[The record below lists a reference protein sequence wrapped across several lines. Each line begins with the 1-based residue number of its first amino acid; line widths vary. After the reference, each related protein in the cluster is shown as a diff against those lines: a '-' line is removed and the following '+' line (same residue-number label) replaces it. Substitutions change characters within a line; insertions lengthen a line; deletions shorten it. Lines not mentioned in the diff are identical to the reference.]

1 MKKAAAIF
9 SLFCGVMM
17 LIVWGVLLGAGNVP
31 ELKTTPLEA
40 GFLLAAEFLT
50 ASSLILGGFGVLSAK
65 TWGAHMDI
73 AALGMLL
80 YCTVYSV
87 GVFSQASN
95 VAAAGFF
102 VVIAILAA
110 VFSASFIVRSKEGR
124 FS

>member
-1 MKKAAAIF
+1 MRKAAAIF

-17 LIVWGVLLGAGNVP
+17 LIVWGGLLGAGNVP
-31 ELKTTPLEA
+31 ELNSTPLEA
-40 GFLLAAEFLT
+40 GFLLAAELLT
-50 ASSLILGGFGVLSAK
+50 ASSLIAGGFGLLSGK
-65 TWGAHMDI
+65 MWGVQMDTT
-73 AALGMLL
+73 ALGMLL

-95 VAAAGFF
+95 LPAAGFF